1 MVAAVETGIPALDQA
16 LRGGYH
22 PGEVSLIYGEEKSGK
37 TSLALQASLFVLSR
51 GMKVIWID
59 CGGRLHPERLSQVF
73 SHSQADQ
80 NNMVFSIPRSFEEQ
94 TRMIEVLPL
103 RLPEQTGLL
112 VFENF
117 NMLHR
122 VHGLFELQSNRRML
136 KDLNFQLACLK
147 ELVAQGGVP
156 LIVTAQVHEALNKPS
171 KSNETTVPAAS
182 RISMYWADTI
192 LRTKNQLLPALKV
205 VSVEKGRMG
214 RVPDIVFRVTDSGV
228 SGTGS

>member
-1 MVAAVETGIPALDQA
+1 MAAVETGVPALDQA

-80 NNMVFSIPRSFEEQ
+80 NNMVFSIPSNFEEQ
-94 TRMIEVLPL
+94 TRMIEVMPL
-103 RLPEQTGLL
+103 RLPAQTGLL

-122 VHGLFELQSNRRML
+122 VRGLFELQNNRRIL

-147 ELVAQGGVP
+147 ELVVQRGLP

-171 KSNETTVPAAS
+171 NSNETTVPAAS

-205 VSVEKGRMG
+205 VSLEKGRMG
-214 RVPDIVFRVTDSGV
+214 RAPDIVFRVTDSGV